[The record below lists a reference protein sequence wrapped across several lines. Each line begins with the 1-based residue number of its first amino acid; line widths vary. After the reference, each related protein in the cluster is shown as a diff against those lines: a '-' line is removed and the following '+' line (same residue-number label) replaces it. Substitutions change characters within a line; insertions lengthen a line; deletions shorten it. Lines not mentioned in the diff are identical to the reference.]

1 MSRGGFAFVVVA
13 LLIGAAIPALL
24 TTTQTKGYPASPH
37 YGDAYIGEF
46 WLEEMNITLDT
57 KNSSGYDIAKMV
69 KGHVR
74 AQNDWIV
81 YDANNSIVAN
91 YSIQIGDEHPKFNL
105 VLCIEVYRIDIFSL
119 ENGSTGGNASLV
131 GTEWQSIEC
140 RENTSYDIQGSI
152 SFPMNRLN
160 FTGGNLTLV
169 CSLKA
174 VVYTKIKIGLNPVKN
189 LTYMAEDRSVVAV
202 EENENAAGDFSWYV
216 EQASKYLPSPWRYTV
231 DTRGQTVEI
240 QNKWID
246 EQTVCIVGFPL
257 SGTDENNASQ
267 GDSAT
272 NGVWDMGHITVVH
285 FWVYVK
291 RIEDFYQ
298 YETTKTWVAKKNTSG
313 VQGPAIVNC
322 TVEEYPFA
330 IPSPIPLPV
339 ILQWHLHAISG
350 DGRGSGLMIYSPS
363 LKDWWRYGPVHH
375 HPPIKGN
382 VIGLLPEDF
391 NGSSM
396 NVTFRGR
403 IWANLHSRPMG
414 TFTLHILVEN
424 DTGNESNGNGNSD
437 SGYNWYWEKGVAY
450 YAKPSYNIVA
460 TSFTDGNDIT
470 TVKLNIGN
478 YLKNMGDNEIIY
490 TYGADTGDY
499 RVDVCSG

>member
-1 MSRGGFAFVVVA
+1 MSRGGFVFVVVA
-13 LLIGAAIPALL
+13 LLIGATIPALL

-37 YGDAYIGEF
+37 YGNAYVGEF

-57 KNSSGYDIAKMV
+57 KNSSGYDVAKMV

-105 VLCIEVYRIDIFSL
+105 VLCIEVYRIDTFSL
-119 ENGSTGGNASLV
+119 ENGSIGGNASLV
-131 GTEWQSIEC
+131 GTEYQSIEC

-160 FTGGNLTLV
+160 FMGGNLTLV

-216 EQASKYLPSPWRYTV
+216 EQASKYLPSPWKYTV
-231 DTRGQTVEI
+231 DTRDQTVEI
-240 QNKWID
+240 QNKWVD

-257 SGTDENNASQ
+257 SGTDENDASQ
-267 GDSAT
+267 GDDAT
-272 NGVWDMGHITVVH
+272 NEVWNLGHVRVDHYWT
-285 FWVYVK
+285 FVK
-291 RIEDFYQ
+291 RMYPFSQNEA
-298 YETTKTWVAKKNTSG
+298 TKTWVTNRSAGG
-313 VQGPAIVNC
+313 VEGPAVVKC
-322 TVEEYPFA
+322 KVVEFPY
-330 IPSPIPLPV
+330 ITPSPLPIPV
-339 ILQWHLHAISG
+339 FLQWYLHST
-350 DGRGSGLMIYSPS
+350 DGWGSSKLRIFWPPLEDWSSLNPKTYSK
-363 LKDWWRYGPVHH
+363 L
-375 HPPIKGN
+375 IKGR
-382 VIGLLPEDF
+382 VAASIPENF
-391 NGSSM
+391 TGNSM

-403 IWANLHSRPMG
+403 VWANLHSRPMG
-414 TFTLHILVEN
+414 IFTLHIIVKN
-424 DTGNESNGNGNSD
+424 DTGNESNGNSNSD
-437 SGYNWYWEKGVAY
+437 SEYNWYWEKGVAY
-450 YAKPSYNIVA
+450 YTKPSYNIVA
-460 TSFTDGNDIT
+460 TSFTDGNGMT

-499 RVDVCSG
+499 RVDIDG